1 MSCGSPEP
9 VRCRARRWAV
19 ACAASVVLWIGSV
32 PPHAMADG
40 AAPRADAPLF
50 RWEQRGASTGRP
62 LIFLPAIG
70 FPGSTWAAVY
80 APLEE
85 KHPIV
90 VVTFAGSD
98 GLEPAPPPL
107 IPRYVDALAA
117 RIAAD
122 KLDGAVIVGHL
133 LGAHVG
139 LRLAGQYPDRVA
151 GVFAIP
157 VLAALPPV
165 AMRAETGRLA
175 RQMYL
180 EGDDV
185 HWDSSIRMDAIRAA
199 GSPESAERLLALLR
213 KADRATY
220 AELMGEM
227 MSDMLEEWLARIR
240 VPVFLLAPVTLPRE
254 AAHPD
259 LRTMKPSEYARVMVD
274 GMCGWYPGIER
285 CDTGAIRN
293 TRRFAIDSNP
303 DLVRYR
309 LESYLKKLDDPG
321 AKWGT
326 TRRDRAATQP
336 GDPTAVPGAR
346 P

>member
-1 MSCGSPEP
+1 
-9 VRCRARRWAV
+9 
-19 ACAASVVLWIGSV
+19 
-32 PPHAMADG
+32 MADG
-40 AAPRADAPLF
+40 SAPRSDAPLF
-50 RWEQRGASTGRP
+50 RWERRGASTGRP

-70 FPGSTWAAVY
+70 FPGATWASVY
-80 APLEE
+80 APLEDR
-85 KHPIV
+85 HPII

-117 RIAAD
+117 RITAE
-122 KLDGAVIVGHL
+122 KLDNSVIVGHL

-157 VLAALPPV
+157 VLAALPPP

-227 MSDMLEEWLARIR
+227 MSDMLEEWLERIR

-259 LRTMKPSEYARVMVD
+259 LRAMKPSEYARVMVD

-293 TRRFAIDSNP
+293 TRRFAIDSSP

-309 LESYLKKLDDPG
+309 LESYLRKLDDPG

-326 TRRDRAATQP
+326 TRRDRTTTQP
-336 GDPTAVPGAR
+336 GHSTAAPGAR

>member
-1 MSCGSPEP
+1 MSRGRP
-9 VRCRARRWAV
+9 RQAQCRARQWAV
-19 ACAASVVLWIGSV
+19 GCATGLVLAVGSRLM
-32 PPHAMADG
+32 PAAADG
-40 AAPRADAPLF
+40 PAARADAPLF
-50 RWEQRGASTGRP
+50 RWEKRGAAAGRP

-70 FPGSTWAAVY
+70 FPGSTWAGVY
-80 APLEE
+80 SSLEDR
-85 KHPIV
+85 HPIV

-107 IPRYVDALAA
+107 IPRYVEALAA
-117 RIAAD
+117 RIATE

-157 VLAALPPV
+157 VLAALPPP

-180 EGDDV
+180 DGDEV

-199 GSPESAERLLALLR
+199 GSPESAERLLAMLR
-213 KADRATY
+213 RADRATY

-227 MSDMLEEWLARIR
+227 MSDVLEEWLVRIR

-259 LRTMKPSEYARVMVD
+259 LRVMKPSEYARVMVD
-274 GMCGWYPGIER
+274 GMCNWYPGIER
-285 CDTGAIRN
+285 CDTGAVRN

-309 LESYLKKLDDPG
+309 LESYLKKLEDPG

-326 TRRDRAATQP
+326 TRRERAATRP
-336 GDPTAVPGAR
+336 GDSIPPPGTQ